1 MMKSSL
7 RRLRSLSLNKHGH
20 RQRKEEGLIAHQDEL
35 FQAAEDIHNIKNCY
49 DSLLSAAAAT
59 ANSAYEFSEA
69 LGEYGT
75 CLLKKISLNDDEASG
90 KALLML
96 GKEQLE
102 LQKIANVYR
111 AHVVQTISTPSES
124 LLKELQT
131 VEEMKRQCDDKRDI
145 YKSMLDSQRESGRSK
160 NVKGENISQQQLQ
173 AAQADYEEEATLFL
187 FRLKSLKQ
195 GQSRSLFTQA
205 ARHYA
210 SQLNFFRKGVKS
222 LEALESC
229 VKAVAEEQ
237 HIDYQ
242 FSGLEDDQLEEYD
255 DDEYSHN
262 DDDGE
267 LSFDFEHHNQ
277 YHDVSFFSRN
287 SMEENL
293 ERAQAKYFGG
303 NNSRVASMSAPL
315 SSTKKCKP
323 SEMITQMHPS
333 SKIFNTYALPT
344 PLDVKSSTSIGSGN
358 STSIGSGNSTYGA
371 SSESKGSWTTQPW
384 HSSPLQPHMIGKD
397 SQDIELPS
405 PTNFSTEPSLIKESN
420 IISNPAIMPSTVSEG
435 MLSKSN
441 PVNEFDSK
449 LSERQA
455 FSVPLSCKPLSSK
468 HALFPTKM
476 SSMEALPEAS
486 AKPKHIPT
494 PKLSIPQKVSPN
506 ASSPVTSPRIN
517 ELHELP
523 RPPTG
528 YAKHRP
534 STLIG
539 HSAPLISRGQ
549 EISATSK
556 PIPFLSH
563 TAAPLPKPPG
573 VMARSFSIPSS
584 VQRSNLKAANSLDL
598 PQSQKT
604 ITDSSSTRTPLV
616 NNEVA

>member
-7 RRLRSLSLNKHGH
+7 RRLRSLSLHKHGH

-35 FQAAEDIHNIKNCY
+35 FQAAEDIHNIRNCY
-49 DSLLSAAAAT
+49 DSLLSAAAAA

-75 CLLKKISLNDDEASG
+75 CLLKKTSLNDDEASG

-96 GKEQLE
+96 GKTQLE

-111 AHVVQTISTPSES
+111 AHVVLTISTPSES

-173 AAQADYEEEATLFL
+173 AAQSDYEEEATLFL
-187 FRLKSLKQ
+187 FRLKSLKR

-222 LEALESC
+222 LEALESR

-242 FSGLEDDQLEEYD
+242 FSGLEDDQLEEND

-262 DDDGE
+262 NDDGE

-277 YHDVSFFSRN
+277 YHDVSSFSRN
-287 SMEENL
+287 STEENL
-293 ERAQAKYFGG
+293 ERAQANYFGCH
-303 NNSRVASMSAPL
+303 NSRVASMSAPL
-315 SSTKKCKP
+315 SSTRKCKP

-333 SKIFNTYALPT
+333 LKTFNTYALPT

-358 STSIGSGNSTYGA
+358 STYGA
-371 SSESKGSWTTQPW
+371 SSESKGGWTTQPW
-384 HSSPLQPHMIGKD
+384 HSSPLQPNMIGKD

-405 PTNFSTEPSLIKESN
+405 PTSFSTEPSLIKESN
-420 IISNPAIMPSTVSEG
+420 IISNPAIMPSTASEG

-441 PVNEFDSK
+441 SANEFDSK

-455 FSVPLSCKPLSSK
+455 FSVPLSCKPLLSK

-476 SSMEALPEAS
+476 STMEALPETS

-494 PKLSIPQKVSPN
+494 PKLSVPQKVSPN

-534 STLIG
+534 SILIG

-556 PIPFLSH
+556 PTPFLSH

-598 PQSQKT
+598 PQSQKI
-604 ITDSSSTRTPLV
+604 ITDSSSTHTPLV